1 MVRAR
6 RWVAPCYA
14 LGLTLLILAP
24 LLRPGYL
31 LLRDAVS
38 TPRSYL
44 TGAAL
49 GLGEAAPRAV
59 PQDFAV
65 ALASRLID
73 GGTVV
78 KALLLVGLWLA
89 GCGAARLVAI
99 VLPEAGLPGQLVAIT
114 VAIWNPYVA
123 ERLLQGHWSLLVGY
137 GCLPWVAAA
146 MLGLRD
152 GANGP
157 MRRSR
162 LHLTSAG
169 PGADSDEPRRTAGPM
184 RRSRLHLTSAGPG
197 ADSDEPRRTAGPM
210 RLFGLVFFLALAGL
224 TPTGL
229 LLAAVVA
236 LVCVAAPGSGPPR
249 WWCAASAVAIAA
261 TAALPWLMAVVLSP
275 GSAQGESAGVAAFAA
290 RAEPGLGTLGS
301 LAGLG
306 GIWNAEAV
314 PGSRR
319 TAFALVATAAF
330 IGVLGLGWASVRDL
344 PAVRPLLILAGATV
358 LTFSLLATG
367 PGLALL
373 RWATEIAPG
382 LGVLRDG
389 QKWVALAVPGYLLA
403 GAGAVVGLRDRLPP
417 ARAALVCCVA
427 LIVVLP
433 DLAWGVAGRVTP
445 VHYPPGWAAVAAKI
459 NADPRPVAVLPA
471 DTMRHFIWAGPAPVL
486 DPLPRWVRAE
496 VLTTGDLTVGGH
508 TVPGEGS
515 HAREVQEALL
525 SGAEPATLGVKGVGW
540 VVTESDVDGEIGS
553 AAKTLT
559 RLPVA
564 YRDSD
569 LTVHR
574 VGGRGPKT
582 SAGPRRAAIAVH
594 LVWLAM
600 LVAGAGGLAAPLIQ
614 RRLRG

>member
-6 RWVAPCYA
+6 RAIAPCYA
-14 LGLTLLILAP
+14 LGLTLFILAP
-24 LLRPGYL
+24 VLRPGYL

-49 GLGEAAPRAV
+49 GLGEASPRAV

-78 KALLLVGLWLA
+78 KALLFAGLWLA
-89 GCGAARLVAI
+89 GCGAARLVAM
-99 VLPEAGLPGQLVAIT
+99 VLPEAGLPGQLVATT

-146 MLGLRD
+146 MLGLRA
-152 GANGP
+152 GATG
-157 MRRSR
+157 
-162 LHLTSAG
+162 
-169 PGADSDEPRRTAGPM
+169 
-184 RRSRLHLTSAGPG
+184 
-197 ADSDEPRRTAGPM
+197 
-210 RLFGLVFFLALAGL
+210 LFGLVLFLALAGL

-236 LVCVAAPGSGPPR
+236 LVCVAAPGAGPPR
-249 WWCAASAVAIAA
+249 WWCAVSAVAIAA

-319 TAFALVATAAF
+319 TAFALLATAAF
-330 IGVLGLGWASVRDL
+330 IGVLGLGWSSVRDL
-344 PAVRPLLILAGATV
+344 PAARPLLILAGSTV
-358 LTFSLLATG
+358 LAFTLLATG

-373 RWATEIAPG
+373 RWATDIAPG
-382 LGVLRDG
+382 IGMLRDG
-389 QKWVALAVPGYLLA
+389 QKWVALAVPGYALA

-427 LIVVLP
+427 LVVVLP

-471 DTMRHFIWAGPAPVL
+471 DTMRHFLWVGPAPVL

-496 VLTTGDLTVGGH
+496 VLTTGDLTVGGQ
-508 TVPGEGS
+508 TVPGEGT
-515 HAREVQEALL
+515 HARAVQQALL
-525 SGAEPATLGVKGVGW
+525 SGAEPATLGVNGVGW
-540 VVTESDVDGEIGS
+540 VVKETDADGEIGS
-553 AAKTLT
+553 AAKTLS

-564 YRDSD
+564 YKDSD
-569 LTVHR
+569 FIVYR
-574 VGGRGPKT
+574 VGGRAPKA
-582 SAGPRRAAIAVH
+582 SAGPRRAALAAH

-600 LVAGAGGLAAPLIQ
+600 LAVGAGGLAAPAL
-614 RRLRG
+614 RRHLPANGAARH

>member
-6 RWVAPCYA
+6 RAIAPCYA

-49 GLGEAAPRAV
+49 GLGEASPRAV

-78 KALLLVGLWLA
+78 KALLFVGLWLA
-89 GCGAARLVAI
+89 GCGAARLVAT

-146 MLGLRD
+146 MLGLRA
-152 GANGP
+152 GA
-157 MRRSR
+157 
-162 LHLTSAG
+162 T
-169 PGADSDEPRRTAGPM
+169 
-184 RRSRLHLTSAGPG
+184 
-197 ADSDEPRRTAGPM
+197 GPM

-249 WWCAASAVAIAA
+249 WWCAASALAIAA

-319 TAFALVATAAF
+319 TAFALVATAVF
-330 IGVLGLGWASVRDL
+330 IGVLGLGWASVREL

-358 LTFSLLATG
+358 LTFTLAATG

-403 GAGAVVGLRDRLPP
+403 GAGAVVGLRDRLAP
-417 ARAALVCCVA
+417 ARAALVCSVA

-471 DTMRHFIWAGPAPVL
+471 DTMRHFPWAGPAPVL

-496 VLTTGDLTVGGH
+496 VLTTGDLTVGGQ

-525 SGAEPATLGVKGVGW
+525 SGAEPAGLGVKGVGW

-569 LTVHR
+569 LTVYR
-574 VGGRGPKT
+574 VGGRAPKT
-582 SAGPRRAAIAVH
+582 SPGPRRAAMAAH

-600 LVAGAGGLAAPLIQ
+600 LVAGAGGLTAPLIR